1 MGTENTKSIP
11 GANPTEISFL
21 HEITAKQITDE
32 SVDAFMME
40 DRWVDYQ
47 MVFSQRFQ
55 LTRRISLEEALG
67 RADIDPEGRFHDG
80 LNDAV
85 NTGLLIEKL
94 ELSSDYQLVSYEMPE
109 KPSEHLSS
117 SLWRTICRYGA

>member
-1 MGTENTKSIP
+1 M
-11 GANPTEISFL
+11 
-21 HEITAKQITDE
+21 
-32 SVDAFMME
+32 
-40 DRWVDYQ
+40 
-47 MVFSQRFQ
+47 
-55 LTRRISLEEALG
+55 SLEEALG

-94 ELSSDYQLVSYEMPE
+94 ELNPDYQLVSYEMPE

-117 SLWRTICRYGA
+117 SLGEAGVRIKTTKYIAVPYSPHL